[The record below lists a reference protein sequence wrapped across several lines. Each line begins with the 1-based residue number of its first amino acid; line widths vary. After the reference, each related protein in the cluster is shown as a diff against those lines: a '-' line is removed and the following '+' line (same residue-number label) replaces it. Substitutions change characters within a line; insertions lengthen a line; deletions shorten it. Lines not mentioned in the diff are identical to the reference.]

1 VTDPELDFETHL
13 QRYRAM
19 WGGQAQGAQARA
31 ERDAQYQ
38 HALYVFNALR
48 NFACEITSP
57 LAEQLHAENAI
68 YYMGHGAGRR
78 LLMIWR
84 SYRSIVWTTPPRRD
98 KIHFLMTKK
107 LPSVATSTLFICTY
121 GVFWI
126 TLLGVFLREG
136 ARYSE

>member
-68 YYMGHGAGRR
+68 YYMRHGAGRR

-84 SYRSIVWTTPPRRD
+84 SYRSIVWTTPPERQDPLSDDEETTLSRD
-98 KIHFLMTKK
+98 INVIYMHLR
-107 LPSVATSTLFICTY
+107 

-126 TLLGVFLREG
+126 TLLGVFSSR
-136 ARYSE
+136 RSKI